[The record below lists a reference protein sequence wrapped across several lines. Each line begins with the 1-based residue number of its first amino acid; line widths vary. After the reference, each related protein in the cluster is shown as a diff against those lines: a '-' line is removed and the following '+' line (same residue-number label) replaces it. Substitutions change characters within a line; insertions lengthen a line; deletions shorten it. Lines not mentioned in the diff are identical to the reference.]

1 MHSEKTTRLWSS
13 RYCYS
18 KYNNCGSHG
27 IWSVSTQI
35 MYHTDR
41 LTSNYV
47 FSELGMLQHCRDIAR
62 FSGQQ
67 FLDYCK
73 IITEALLRGRVVVV
87 AVACSALF
95 SPDILKK
102 QNISN
107 RSLCKINLNFLHD
120 IVVKIKIEIW
130 RGNITHKPG
139 IRGNIN
145 IWIFFFF
152 SKWHV

>member
-1 MHSEKTTRLWSS
+1 
-13 RYCYS
+13 
-18 KYNNCGSHG
+18 
-27 IWSVSTQI
+27 

-73 IITEALLRGRVVVV
+73 IITEALLRGSVVVV
-87 AVACSALF
+87 AVAGSALF

-120 IVVKIKIEIW
+120 NVVKIKIEI
-130 RGNITHKPG
+130 
-139 IRGNIN
+139 
-145 IWIFFFF
+145 
-152 SKWHV
+152 